1 MKLVFSQQPGRW
13 YNGINTGEVFQN
25 VPTRLDK
32 LTLDFILA
40 VILTDCQILFFIW
53 YEVFYKTGDSTP
65 ATLLGLGI
73 GVSISLAVTIVI
85 FAHWETVRMI
95 SERYKRMRF
104 NAGFEAGK
112 EAGQEEGR
120 EVGQEAERNRIKELL
135 EQGGVELTPEFKER
149 LFGKPEE
156 KRS

>member
-1 MKLVFSQQPGRW
+1 M
-13 YNGINTGEVFQN
+13 
-25 VPTRLDK
+25 PTRLDK

-65 ATLLGLGI
+65 STLLGLGI

-104 NAGFEAGK
+104 EAGK
-112 EAGQEEGR
+112 EA
-120 EVGQEAERNRIKELL
+120 ERKRIKEIL
-135 EQGGVELTPEFKER
+135 EQGGVELTPELKER

>member
-1 MKLVFSQQPGRW
+1 M
-13 YNGINTGEVFQN
+13 
-25 VPTRLDK
+25 PTRLDK

-65 ATLLGLGI
+65 STLLGLGI

-104 NAGFEAGK
+104 EAGREVGQEEGK
-112 EAGQEEGR
+112 EAGQE
-120 EVGQEAERNRIKELL
+120 AERKRIGEIL
-135 EQGGVELTPEFKER
+135 EQDGVELTPATKER

>member
-1 MKLVFSQQPGRW
+1 M
-13 YNGINTGEVFQN
+13 
-25 VPTRLDK
+25 PTRLDK

-65 ATLLGLGI
+65 STLLGLGI

-104 NAGFEAGK
+104 EAGR
-112 EAGQEEGR
+112 EEGR
-120 EVGQEAERNRIKELL
+120 EEGQETERKRIKEIL
-135 EQGGVELTPEFKER
+135 EQDGYELTPATKER

>member
-1 MKLVFSQQPGRW
+1 M
-13 YNGINTGEVFQN
+13 
-25 VPTRLDK
+25 PTRLDK

-65 ATLLGLGI
+65 STLLGLGI

-104 NAGFEAGK
+104 EAGREVGQEEGRK
-112 EAGQEEGR
+112 EGREEGREVGREEGREEGR
-120 EVGQEAERNRIKELL
+120 EVGQEAERKRIKELL
-135 EQGGVELTPEFKER
+135 EQRGLEIPPDLKEL

>member
-1 MKLVFSQQPGRW
+1 M
-13 YNGINTGEVFQN
+13 
-25 VPTRLDK
+25 PTRLDK

-104 NAGFEAGK
+104 EAGK
-112 EAGQEEGR
+112 E
-120 EVGQEAERNRIKELL
+120 VGHEAERKRIKEIL
-135 EQGGVELTPEFKER
+135 EQDGVELTPQTKER